1 MSIGTVCPD
10 SPSRDRRT
18 RPSRISRVATHTA
31 VSMPIAKQ
39 MPCAGAIVAV
49 LMPTT
54 RPAPLTSGPPELPGF
69 SGASVWIT
77 LSIIRPDGARSVR
90 PERGDDAGGD
100 GALEAQRIADRH
112 HHLPDPQRRR
122 APEFGVRQAAAR
134 QAQHR
139 GVGGGVLAHQRRV
152 QRLAV
157 GERGTQPRRAGHHVR
172 VGQHIAVGGEDH
184 AGPLPFRPAVG
195 AERDHVHD
203 GGADALEG
211 VHDLRGIGI
220 EFVGRRSAGGIER
233 HAIVLRS
240 RPR

>member
-77 LSIIRPDGARSVR
+77 LSIIRPDGVRSVR
-90 PERGDDAGGD
+90 PSAE
-100 GALEAQRIADRH
+100 
-112 HHLPDPQRRR
+112 
-122 APEFGVRQAAAR
+122 
-134 QAQHR
+134 
-139 GVGGGVLAHQRRV
+139 
-152 QRLAV
+152 
-157 GERGTQPRRAGHHVR
+157 TM
-172 VGQHIAVGGEDH
+172 
-184 AGPLPFRPAVG
+184 PAVT
-195 AERDHVHD
+195 VHWKPR
-203 GGADALEG
+203 GLPIATTSWPTRSVAD
-211 VHDLRGIGI
+211 
-220 EFVGRRSAGGIER
+220 
-233 HAIVLRS
+233 
-240 RPR
+240 